1 MRVILIHGAWQGSWA
16 WDRFAPILAEASLK
30 AEALDLPGNGS
41 DRTPAADVSLDLY
54 VAHVGARIE
63 AGEGPVVIVGHSG
76 GGVIASQVAERFRE
90 QVAGVAYVTGMMLPD
105 GGTFGGVVCDI
116 AERDP
121 AAAGIRPHLVWSV
134 DRLTSTVPADAAC
147 EIFYH
152 DCDPA
157 DARAASAMLVPQPEG
172 GRAVSPHLT
181 PERFGTV
188 PRLYV
193 EALQDRSLVL
203 AAQRRMQALV
213 PGAEI
218 ATLDCGH
225 APQLAMPEKLAAC
238 VIPWLRA
245 RA

>member
-1 MRVILIHGAWQGSWA
+1 MRVILIHGAWQGGWA
-16 WDRFAPILAEASLK
+16 WDRFLPMLAEAGFD
-30 AEALDLPGNGS
+30 ADAIDLPGNGS

-54 VAHVGARIE
+54 VAHVGTRIE
-63 AGEGPVVIVGHSG
+63 AGEGPVAVVGHSG
-76 GGVIASQVAERFRE
+76 GGVIASQVAEQFCER
-90 QVAGVAYVTGMMLPD
+90 VSGVAYVTGMMLPD
-105 GGTFGGVVCDI
+105 GGTFGGVVGDL
-116 AERDP
+116 AEQDP
-121 AAAGIRPHLVWSV
+121 AAAGIRPHLLWSD
-134 DRLTSTVPADAAC
+134 DRLTSTVPADAAR

-157 DARAASAMLVPQPEG
+157 DARAACAMLVPQPEG
-172 GRAVSPHLT
+172 GRAISPRLT
-181 PERFGTV
+181 AGRFGTV

-193 EALQDRSLVL
+193 EARRDRSLVL

-218 ATLDCGH
+218 ATLDSGH

>member
-16 WDRFAPILAEASLK
+16 WDRWLPALAEAGFD
-30 AEALDLPGNGS
+30 ADAVDLPGNGV
-41 DRTPAADVSLDLY
+41 DRTPPADVSLDVY
-54 VAHVGARIE
+54 VAHVGDRIE
-63 AGEGPVVIVGHSG
+63 AGEGPVAIVGHSG
-76 GGVIASQVAERFRE
+76 GGVIASQAAEQFRE
-90 QVAGVAYVTGMMLPD
+90 RVLGVAYVAGMMLPD
-105 GGTFGGVVCDI
+105 GGAYAEVVGGLADQ
-116 AERDP
+116 DP
-121 AAAGIRPHLVWSV
+121 AAAGIRPHLAWS
-134 DRLTSTVPADAAC
+134 DDGLTSTVPATAAR

-152 DCDPA
+152 DCRPA
-157 DARAASAMLVPQPEG
+157 DAATACARLVPQPEG
-172 GRAVSPHLT
+172 GRAISPRLT
-181 PERFGTV
+181 ATRFGTV

-193 EALQDRSLVL
+193 EAHKDRSVVL

-218 ATLDCGH
+218 VALDSGH